1 MIVRNIS
8 LYTSLIISFYIPYCI
23 CHGMEF
29 IPCMTSRKEESV
41 TSSITV
47 YHRRWKALETAQ
59 RNVDE
64 SLSKS

>member
-29 IPCMTSRKEESV
+29 IPCMTLC
-41 TSSITV
+41 TFALIDTV
-47 YHRRWKALETAQ
+47 YRDLTGPLVHMLRTLPTP
-59 RNVDE
+59 
-64 SLSKS
+64 

>member
-1 MIVRNIS
+1 
-8 LYTSLIISFYIPYCI
+8 
-23 CHGMEF
+23 MEF

-64 SLSKS
+64 SSSKS